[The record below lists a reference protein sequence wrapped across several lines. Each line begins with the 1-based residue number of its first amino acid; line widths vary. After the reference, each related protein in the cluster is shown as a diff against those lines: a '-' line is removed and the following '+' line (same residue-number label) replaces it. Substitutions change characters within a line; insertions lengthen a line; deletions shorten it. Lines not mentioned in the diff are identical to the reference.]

1 LIGSKQ
7 KAGFAH
13 MIKKRFIAIVMLIA
27 IVAIVFIKMEDS
39 KAKQEL
45 LAEKAE
51 AKNLIALLDV
61 QEQSSE
67 ETEQDSVQGQ
77 SSEATEQEDS
87 IQEQPSEAS
96 KKRALAQQAHSLA
109 DEKLVALTFDDGP
122 HPQHTEDLLDF
133 LKAERVPATFFILG
147 VQGEKHP
154 DILSRMEK
162 EGHQLAVH
170 SYDHVDF
177 TKLSL
182 QDAQKQI
189 NQTNQVIKDATGVDA
204 TVMRPPFGAIND
216 QVTKNVDMPQILWNI
231 DTMDWKHR
239 DANYIYNT
247 IVKNTEDGSVILLH
261 DIYGTSV
268 EGAKRAI
275 KKLKKD
281 GYTFVTIDVLMNFRD
296 LGLVVR

>member
-1 LIGSKQ
+1 
-7 KAGFAH
+7 